1 MQVEKRAVDD
11 IENIGTR
18 ALGAP
23 QRAVVRTYKKYAKKK
38 KKTKKKKKK
47 KNQKK
52 KNNKKTQQNR
62 TIFFPV

>member
-38 KKTKKKKKK
+38 KKPKKKKQQ
-47 KNQKK
+47 KNPTES
-52 KNNKKTQQNR
+52 ND
-62 TIFFPV
+62 IFSCLGNY